1 MLLKHEKVFGK
12 NSQTSMNIYRVFCT
26 IDTGYDYIKRI
37 HAVVA
42 LSKEAAS
49 LIVKNQYE
57 SNNNGTF
64 CLIDN
69 IERCCTEQEG
79 IVA

>member
-26 IDTGYDYIKRI
+26 IYTGYNFVKRI

-42 LSKEAAS
+42 LSEEAAS
-49 LIVKNQYE
+49 MIVKNQYK
-57 SNNNGTF
+57 SKF